1 MANYTE
7 SYMKQIDEAAASIKE
22 KLPFTPDIAIVLGS
36 GLGPLADEVENPVVI
51 DYSEI
56 ANFPRSTVAGH
67 DGKLVIGTISGKR
80 VIVMKGRFHYYE
92 GYDMDMV
99 TLPTRV
105 FARLGIKYLLVTNAA
120 GGVREDLNPGTI
132 MLITDHLSFMCP
144 SPLRGPNLEAFGPRF
159 KDMTEV
165 YNKELTAMAKHAADT
180 VDVPVKEGVY

>member
-7 SYMKQIDEAAASIKE
+7 SYMKQIDEAAASIRE

-56 ANFPRSTVAGH
+56 KNFPRSTVAGH

-105 FARLGIKYLLVTNAA
+105 FARLGIKFVFCYNDFFTAHSETD
-120 GGVREDLNPGTI
+120 GVSLNTFFR
-132 MLITDHLSFMCP
+132 TDNCVVS
-144 SPLRGPNLEAFGPRF
+144 
-159 KDMTEV
+159 
-165 YNKELTAMAKHAADT
+165 Y
-180 VDVPVKEGVY
+180 